1 MQEIHRNFYFLTIL
15 FRLYCSVRLAEAK
28 MNWIF
33 YNANMPK
40 NILNFCTLFLLTQL
54 TMNIIWLLFFLLI
67 QWNPIK
73 IKMRLLVFIFISNIL
88 WELDGTVTYYD
99 LILYAPKET
108 SKVVHKMLFFIL
120 NLLSFALRL
129 PITYL
134 CSKHKKG
141 PMGWYCIGLCP
152 GIHSSVS
159 DRIFAP
165 WVINISWLVWK

>member
-40 NILNFCTLFLLTQL
+40 KYIEFLYLVPFNTID
-54 TMNIIWLLFFLLI
+54 NEYYGFFFFLLI

-120 NLLSFALRL
+120 NLLSFALWL

>member
-54 TMNIIWLLFFLLI
+54 TMSIMASFFLLI

-134 CSKHKKG
+134 YQNIKKV
-141 PMGWYCIGLCP
+141 PWDEIALVFVLVFILLWVTESSHLGLL
-152 GIHSSVS
+152 
-159 DRIFAP
+159 IF
-165 WVINISWLVWK
+165 LD